1 LKLGEIRRLRQLIPI
16 ALADKRHIKEGHA
29 HLRPSA
35 AEADSAGANKLRPR
49 FDATPDGFQGIQG
62 QRTLLPSDWKESV
75 FGRIMKRVDTSP
87 YWDGWSADIA
97 IVADRYI
104 HSFAHLLEDAERQD
118 PFQEFVGTLHQ
129 TLNPSADNESAVEML
144 AQHILVKQLFDA
156 MLPDHSFSQQN
167 PLSRAMNTLL
177 ACWPPTRCSRTS
189 AAIWTPSTRRWWN
202 VSRPC
207 TP

>member
-1 LKLGEIRRLRQLIPI
+1 M
-16 ALADKRHIKEGHA
+16 
-29 HLRPSA
+29 
-35 AEADSAGANKLRPR
+35 
-49 FDATPDGFQGIQG
+49 
-62 QRTLLPSDWKESV
+62 

-167 PLSRAMNTLL
+167 PMSRAMNTLL